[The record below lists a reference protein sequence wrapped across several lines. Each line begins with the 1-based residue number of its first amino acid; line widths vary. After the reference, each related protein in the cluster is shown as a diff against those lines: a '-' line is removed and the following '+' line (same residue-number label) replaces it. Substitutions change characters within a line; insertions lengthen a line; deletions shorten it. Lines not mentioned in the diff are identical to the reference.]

1 MVFESVLAYFIDKY
15 LSDYIENIDTSKLS
29 VAVWSG
35 DVVLE
40 NLKLKANALDELDLP
55 FAIVHGHLN
64 KLKLTIPWNALYTK
78 SVKVLVDGL
87 TILVV
92 PKSSVKYDSAK
103 DEKSNSEQKLN
114 EVRRLLELEKANKK
128 GKAFM
133 GNQDV
138 TGYVNC

>member
-29 VAVWSG
+29 VAIWTG

-40 NLKLKANALDELDLP
+40 NLKLKSNALDELDLP
-55 FAIVHGHLN
+55 FVIVHGNLN
-64 KLKLTIPWNALYTK
+64 KLRLNIPWNALYTK
-78 SVKVLVDGL
+78 SVKVFVDGL

-92 PKSSVKYDSAK
+92 PKSSVKYDAAK
-103 DEKSNSEQKLN
+103 DDKYHHDQKLN

-128 GKAFM
+128 GL
-133 GNQDV
+133 N
-138 TGYVNC
+138 